1 MNFELVGYA
10 DFELFNFELVGQ
22 QFKLTIAGEAE
33 NNSKFKIQK
42 SKFKIYITMSQ
53 NSKIRKQRYAK
64 EQERKG
70 KKVVE
75 YILWAFI
82 ILAVAF
88 MIWTTMNV

>member
-1 MNFELVGYA
+1 
-10 DFELFNFELVGQ
+10 
-22 QFKLTIAGEAE
+22 
-33 NNSKFKIQK
+33 
-42 SKFKIYITMSQ
+42 MSQ

-64 EQERKG
+64 EQARKG